1 MGVRWS
7 YPPLDPNKEA
17 FAVHQQGQK
26 VAPVDLLQS
35 PEGAFLDAPVIA
47 ALSRIGIAGTEKGVT
62 PERHPLHLYQHL
74 TGWVPHYGRAPNVS
88 DKVTGSPLRRT
99 VTSST

>member
-26 VAPVDLLQS
+26 VAPVDVLQS

-47 ALSRIGIAGTEKGVT
+47 AG
-62 PERHPLHLYQHL
+62 
-74 TGWVPHYGRAPNVS
+74 
-88 DKVTGSPLRRT
+88 
-99 VTSST
+99 